1 MFSIE
6 MDEWLMAIGEQK
18 AVGLELLQQEWHV
31 CFDFKLIFGVVG
43 VVLCV
48 QISLCHNSIRYDCH
62 FWYWNC
68 FNRPRSCGRFCTNR
82 KNAPAASDDIA
93 NTLNLLSRHAPNS
106 SGFRVVIERIK
117 EWRVQTISIQREQI
131 LKKSS

>member
-1 MFSIE
+1 
-6 MDEWLMAIGEQK
+6 MA
-18 AVGLELLQQEWHV
+18 WHV
-31 CFDFKLIFGVVG
+31 YFDFKMIFGVLG

-82 KNAPAASDDIA
+82 KNAPAASDDIV

-117 EWRVQTISIQREQI
+117 EWRVQTTSIQREQI